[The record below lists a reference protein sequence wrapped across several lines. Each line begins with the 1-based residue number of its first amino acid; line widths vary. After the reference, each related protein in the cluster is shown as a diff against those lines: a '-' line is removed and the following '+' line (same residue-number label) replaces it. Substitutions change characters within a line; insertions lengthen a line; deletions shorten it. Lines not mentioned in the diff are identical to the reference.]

1 MRPTSLPRPSRVA
14 QTLVHTLVLMSVVL
28 TTPLLAAAAEPVETK
43 IWGRS
48 SLLIAYDTA
57 DLRAGLDFGS
67 YVTADGQDRVNF
79 NPRDTRLGL
88 SATQTKGAWTYKS
101 VFELDFYGDN
111 ANNNL
116 LPRLRLGFVDVSHSN
131 GFALRAGQDWIPVAQ
146 QNPGTLDFGILA
158 WGGNLW
164 WRVPQVTVRQKI
176 GELEFLAGMMKH
188 RNSHPQEAEEQ
199 MPWFLGRL
207 AWNGLR
213 DGKGLL
219 AISGGGR
226 SNSLTDKKV
235 VALSPGSLDSTRTIY
250 NTDYNAWLVCG
261 EWKLPLGPR
270 LTLNGE
276 AWTGKGIGREFV
288 RYDLDYNRH
297 WEHRHSIKAKG
308 GFVSAAVDLGRG
320 LQANLGG
327 GIDNPANDGLAGATT
342 VIFKQNTVL
351 FGNLKWQATEHFGA
365 GIEVMN
371 YKTKTGTDH
380 ELDGQRFTMG
390 TWFVF

>member
-1 MRPTSLPRPSRVA
+1 MRPTSLPRPRRAA
-14 QTLVHTLVLMSVVL
+14 QTLIHLLILTLIGSVS
-28 TTPLLAAAAEPVETK
+28 PFLAAAAEPVETK

-48 SLLIAYDTA
+48 SLLIAYDTM

-101 VFELDFYGDN
+101 VFEMDFYGDN
-111 ANNNL
+111 ASNNL
-116 LPRLRLGFVDVSHSN
+116 LPRLRLGFVDVSHSS
-131 GFALRAGQDWIPVAQ
+131 GFALRAGQDWIPIAQ

-164 WRVPQVTVRQKI
+164 WRVPQVTVRQKT

-188 RNSHPQEAEEQ
+188 RNSNTQEAEEQ

-207 AWNGLR
+207 AWSGLR

-219 AISGGGR
+219 AIGVGGR
-226 SNSLTDKKV
+226 SNSLTDTV
-235 VALSPGSLDSTRTIY
+235 DDAPF

-276 AWTGKGIGREFV
+276 AWTGQGIGREFV
-288 RYDLDYNRH
+288 RYDLDYNRQV
-297 WEHRHSIKAKG
+297 RRSINAQG

-320 LQANLGG
+320 LQANFGG
-327 GIDNPANDGLAGATT
+327 GIDDPDDDDLAGATT
-342 VIFKQNTVL
+342 AIFTQNTVL

-365 GIEVMN
+365 GFEVMN
-371 YKTKTGTDH
+371 FTTETGPDD
-380 ELDGQRFTMG
+380 ERDGQRFTLG

>member
-1 MRPTSLPRPSRVA
+1 MRPTPSPRPCRAA
-14 QTLVHTLVLMSVVL
+14 QTIIQLLVLTIAVSV
-28 TTPLLAAAAEPVETK
+28 TPRFGAAAEPVETK

-57 DLRAGLDFGS
+57 DLRAGIDFGS
-67 YVTADGQDRVNF
+67 YVTKDGQDRVNF

-88 SATQTKGAWTYKS
+88 SAAQTKGAWTYKS
-101 VFELDFYGDN
+101 VFEMDFYGDN
-111 ANNNL
+111 AGNNL
-116 LPRLRLGFVDVSHSN
+116 LPRLRLGFVDVSHSS

-146 QNPGTLDFGILA
+146 QNPGTLDFGVLA

-164 WRVPQVTVRQKI
+164 WRVPQVTVRQKT
-176 GELEFLAGMMKH
+176 GDFEFLAGMMKH
-188 RNSHPQEAEEQ
+188 RNSIPQEAEEQ

-207 AWNGLR
+207 AWNGLS

-226 SNSLTDKKV
+226 SNSLTDR
-235 VALSPGSLDSTRTIY
+235 VALHNPGADSTRIIY
-250 NTDYNAWLVCG
+250 NTDYNAWLLCG

-276 AWTGKGIGREFV
+276 VWTGKGIGREFV
-288 RYDLDYNRH
+288 RYDLDYNRQT
-297 WEHRHSIKAKG
+297 RRSLNAKG
-308 GFVSAAVDLGRG
+308 GFASAAVDLGRG

-327 GIDNPANDGLAGATT
+327 GIDDPADDDLADAKPRP
-342 VIFKQNTVL
+342 IFRQNMVL
-351 FGNLKWQATEHFGA
+351 FGNLKWQTTEHFGA
-365 GIEVMN
+365 GFEVMN
-371 YKTKTGTDH
+371 FTTEAGPDDK
-380 ELDGQRFTMG
+380 LDGQRFTMG